1 MNGEVKASFL
11 KPRWSKVFSDVWG
24 DKTRTALVVTSIA
37 AGVFV
42 IGMLISAY
50 VILGEDINRSYAAI
64 NPPNIVVWTD
74 PFDDDLVDV

>member
-1 MNGEVKASFL
+1 MNGEVKANFL

-50 VILGEDINRSYAAI
+50 VILS
-64 NPPNIVVWTD
+64 PT
-74 PFDDDLVDV
+74 